1 MKHAVLMLT
10 LMLLALPARAQEAPA
25 LPPADGNVEEGV
37 DLLQRG
43 MRSILDG
50 LFTEMQPA
58 IEDMSRALTE
68 MKPMAG
74 QLFRLIDDI
83 GNYEAPV
90 VLDNGDILIKRK
102 PAAPAPVPAPLPAPL
117 KEGEVEL

>member
-1 MKHAVLMLT
+1 MKHVVLMLM
-10 LMLLALPARAQEAPA
+10 LMALPVQAQEAPA
-25 LPPADGNVEEGV
+25 PLPPESGVEEGV

-58 IEDMSRALTE
+58 IDEMGRALTE
-68 MKPMAG
+68 MKPMAD
-74 QLFRLIDDI
+74 QLFKLIDDI

-90 VLDNGDILIKRK
+90 VLDNGDILIRRK
-102 PAAPAPVPAPLPAPL
+102 PAAPEPL

>member
-1 MKHAVLMLT
+1 MKHAVLL

-25 LPPADGNVEEGV
+25 PPPSGGSVQEGV

-50 LFTEMQPA
+50 LVTEMQPA
-58 IEDMSRALTE
+58 IDGMNRALTE
-68 MKPMAG
+68 MRPLAD
-74 QLFRLIDDI
+74 QLFALIDNV

-90 VLDNGDILIKRK
+90 ILENGDILIRRK
-102 PAAPAPVPAPLPAPL
+102 PAAPAPLPAPL

>member
-10 LMLLALPARAQEAPA
+10 LMLLALPAPAQEAPA

-68 MKPMAG
+68 MKPMAD

-90 VLDNGDILIKRK
+90 VLENGDILIKRK
-102 PAAPAPVPAPLPAPL
+102 PAAPAPLPAPL

>member
-1 MKHAVLMLT
+1 MKHAVLML
-10 LMLLALPARAQEAPA
+10 MLSLPVQAQEAPA
-25 LPPADGNVEEGV
+25 QPPGGVEEGV

-68 MKPMAG
+68 MKPMAD

-90 VLDNGDILIKRK
+90 VLDNGDILIRRK
-102 PAAPAPVPAPLPAPL
+102 PAAPAPL

>member
-1 MKHAVLMLT
+1 MKHVVLM

-25 LPPADGNVEEGV
+25 PLPPPEGGVEEGV

-68 MKPMAG
+68 MKPMAD
-74 QLFRLIDDI
+74 QLFKLIDDI

-90 VLDNGDILIKRK
+90 VLENGDILIKRK
-102 PAAPAPVPAPLPAPL
+102 PAAPAPLPAPL

>member
-10 LMLLALPARAQEAPA
+10 LMLLALPVQAQETPAP
-25 LPPADGNVEEGV
+25 LPPPDGSVEEGV

-50 LFTEMQPA
+50 LMTEMQPA
-58 IEDMSRALTE
+58 IDEMSRALTE
-68 MKPMAG
+68 MKPMAD
-74 QLFRLIDDI
+74 QLFKLIDDI

-90 VLDNGDILIKRK
+90 VLENGDILIKRK
-102 PAAPAPVPAPLPAPL
+102 PAAPAPLPAPL

>member
-1 MKHAVLMLT
+1 MRHAVLL
-10 LMLLALPARAQEAPA
+10 LMLILMAPPVQAQEPPPP
-25 LPPADGNVEEGV
+25 PPADGGVEEGV

-43 MRSILDG
+43 FQSILEG

-58 IEDMSRALTE
+58 IDEMGRALTE
-68 MKPMAG
+68 MKPMAD
-74 QLFRLIDDI
+74 QLFKLIDDI

-90 VLDNGDILIKRK
+90 VLDNGDILIRRK
-102 PAAPAPVPAPLPAPL
+102 PAAPEPL

>member
-1 MKHAVLMLT
+1 MKHAALM
-10 LMLLALPARAQEAPA
+10 LMLLALPVQAQETPAPPP
-25 LPPADGNVEEGV
+25 PPADGGVEEGV

-68 MKPMAG
+68 MKPMAD

-102 PAAPAPVPAPLPAPL
+102 PAAPAPL

>member
-1 MKHAVLMLT
+1 MKHTVLM

-25 LPPADGNVEEGV
+25 PLTPPDGGVEEGV

-68 MKPMAG
+68 MKPMAD

-90 VLDNGDILIKRK
+90 VLENGDILIKRK
-102 PAAPAPVPAPLPAPL
+102 PAAPAPL

>member
-10 LMLLALPARAQEAPA
+10 LMLIALPARAQEAPA
-25 LPPADGNVEEGV
+25 LPPADGNVAEGV

-58 IEDMSRALTE
+58 IEDVSRALTE
-68 MKPMAG
+68 MRPMAEKLLG
-74 QLFRLIDDI
+74 MIDDI

-90 VLDNGDILIKRK
+90 VLENGDILIRRK
-102 PAAPAPVPAPLPAPL
+102 PAAPAPL

>member
-1 MKHAVLMLT
+1 MKHVVLM
-10 LMLLALPARAQEAPA
+10 LMLLALPARAQETPAP
-25 LPPADGNVEEGV
+25 LPSPDGGVEEGV

-68 MKPMAG
+68 MKPMAE

-90 VLDNGDILIKRK
+90 VLENGDILIKRK
-102 PAAPAPVPAPLPAPL
+102 PAAPAPL

>member
-1 MKHAVLMLT
+1 MKHAVLM
-10 LMLLALPARAQEAPA
+10 LMLLALPARAQEVPAP
-25 LPPADGNVEEGV
+25 LPPPDSGVEEGV

-50 LFTEMQPA
+50 LFTEMQPV
-58 IEDMSRALTE
+58 IEDMSQALTE
-68 MKPMAG
+68 MKPMAD

-90 VLDNGDILIKRK
+90 VLENGDILIKRK
-102 PAAPAPVPAPLPAPL
+102 PAAPAPL

>member
-1 MKHAVLMLT
+1 MKHAVLI

-25 LPPADGNVEEGV
+25 PPPPPADGGVEEGV

-43 MRSILDG
+43 FQSILEG

-58 IEDMSRALTE
+58 IDEMGRALTE
-68 MKPMAG
+68 MKPMAD

-90 VLDNGDILIKRK
+90 VLENGDILIRRK
-102 PAAPAPVPAPLPAPL
+102 PAAPEPL